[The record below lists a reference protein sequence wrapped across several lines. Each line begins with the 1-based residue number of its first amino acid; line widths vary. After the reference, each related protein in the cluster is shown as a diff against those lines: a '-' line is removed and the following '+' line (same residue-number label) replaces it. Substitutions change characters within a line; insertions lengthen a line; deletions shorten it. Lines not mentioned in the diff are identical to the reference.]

1 MVVEQADDQRDR
13 SCGHHGDDLAAKVA
27 FVLASGTHMY
37 LMCKELAAGCVKMT
51 FSIT

>member
-1 MVVEQADDQRDR
+1 MTSVIDDV
-13 SCGHHGDDLAAKVA
+13 GIMEMTLPAKVA

-51 FSIT
+51 FRIT